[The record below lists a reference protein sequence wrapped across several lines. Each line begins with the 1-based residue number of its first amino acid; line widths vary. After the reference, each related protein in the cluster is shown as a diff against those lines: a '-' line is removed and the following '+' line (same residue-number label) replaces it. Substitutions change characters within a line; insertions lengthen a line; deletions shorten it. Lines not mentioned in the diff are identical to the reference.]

1 MHVMSDVLSFMSSSI
16 NQFVATEE
24 SVLMKMH
31 LKWASVVKRS
41 ENKVSPTTEIILSEF
56 TIKLL

>member
-1 MHVMSDVLSFMSSSI
+1 MSSSI